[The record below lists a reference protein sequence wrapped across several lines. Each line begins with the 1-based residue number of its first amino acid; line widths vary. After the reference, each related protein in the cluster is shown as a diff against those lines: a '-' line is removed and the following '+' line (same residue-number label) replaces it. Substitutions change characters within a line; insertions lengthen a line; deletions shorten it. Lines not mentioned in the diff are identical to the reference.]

1 MPLRGNYQAPGM
13 SYNMCCKLNGCKK
26 QKLDFSQVLRFL
38 WKNKP
43 CWPGCLERLLPHLE
57 GSKYLKRSVWN
68 LSKRIQRLEMY

>member
-38 WKNKP
+38 
-43 CWPGCLERLLPHLE
+43 
-57 GSKYLKRSVWN
+57 
-68 LSKRIQRLEMY
+68 